1 MRHLFIINPAA
12 GGKKRDV
19 AAEKSQIVELMDELG
34 CDYEI
39 YETVA
44 PMDASEKVRREA
56 IKGRQLRVYAFGGD
70 GTLAECVHGAAGFS
84 NAAVTQYPCGTGN
97 DFLRIFGEK
106 IKIFR
111 NINALV
117 HGETHPMDII
127 DVNGRKCMNICSVG
141 IDARVGTDV
150 HKYSRLP
157 FISGT
162 GAYIMSLVVNFI
174 KGLNQKLTISTDQG
188 EHNGVF
194 ALVCVCNGRFYG
206 GGFNPTKTAP
216 PDAGLLDVLI
226 AGKVSR
232 LKATVLLRDYANGSW
247 AKHPQIIEYS
257 QGRHVRIEGQKKL
270 VINADGERLE
280 AMKAE
285 IRIVRG
291 GVNFIYPMGCGRV
304 AGSAANQNADI
315 FTKNSNL

>member
-1 MRHLFIINPAA
+1 MRHLFIINPVA

-19 AAEKSQIVELMDELG
+19 EAEKGRIAGLMEDLG

-56 IKGRQLRVYAFGGD
+56 IKGRELRVYAFGGD
-70 GTLAECVHGAAGFS
+70 GTLAECVHGAAGFA

-106 IKIFR
+106 IKTFR
-111 NINALV
+111 DIDALV

-127 DVNGRKCMNICSVG
+127 DVNGRKCINICSVG

-150 HKYSRLP
+150 HKCSSFP

-162 GAYIMSLVVNFI
+162 GAYIVSLVVNFI
-174 KGLNQKLTISTDQG
+174 KGLNQKLRIFTDQS
-188 EHNGVF
+188 EHSGVF

-206 GGFNPTKTAP
+206 GGFNPTKTAL
-216 PDAGLLDVLI
+216 PDDGLLDILI

-232 LKATVLLRDYANGSW
+232 LKAAVLLKDYANGDW

-257 QGRHVRIEGQKKL
+257 QGRHVKIEGQKKL

-280 AMKAE
+280 AMKAD
-285 IRIVRG
+285 IRIIRG
-291 GVNFIYPMGCGRV
+291 GVNFIYPRGCGNV
-304 AGSAANQNADI
+304 MAPAAN
-315 FTKNSNL
+315 